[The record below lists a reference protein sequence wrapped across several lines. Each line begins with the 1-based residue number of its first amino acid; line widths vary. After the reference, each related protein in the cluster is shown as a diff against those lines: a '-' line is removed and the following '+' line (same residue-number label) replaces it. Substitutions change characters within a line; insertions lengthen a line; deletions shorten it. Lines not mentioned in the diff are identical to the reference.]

1 MTTPHLP
8 PPPPTQ
14 QVTWL
19 DRLTGPVAGA
29 CLSAFMLA
37 GLVTTVYSVATG
49 KLDLVPKTATWASFL
64 DGRVTQGIA
73 DALANA
79 PVPHESARIERGL
92 SWLAIGD
99 LGPRVRQGC
108 EGWLFLTDEFKPHPH
123 GAAAAQ
129 SRLQDVIRTREQ
141 LARRG
146 IDLLVTVVP
155 DKSRMAS
162 ASLCG
167 RYRPTAFEPRVVQ
180 WTAALAAAGGHV
192 IDLQG
197 ALAQTPAPAA
207 GEDDGTGAFLRT
219 DTHWNERGARRAAQ
233 AVAERVR
240 ALGLT
245 PSPAQAYS
253 ETRQAPAARPG
264 DLVRLAGIDW
274 LPVAYQPRMDVQ
286 RATSFAAASTAGTSS
301 TGGTDVAAASAPP
314 TEDEL
319 FGDAKA
325 PNIALIGTSYS
336 RTSNFVPLLQAALQT
351 TIVNAAMDGGDF
363 SGAARQYF
371 QSPTFKETP
380 PKLVIWEIP
389 ERVLQQPRRQDD
401 VGLN

>member
-1 MTTPHLP
+1 MTPPNLP

-49 KLDLVPKTATWASFL
+49 KLDLVPKTPTWASFL

-79 PVPHESARIERGL
+79 PVPYESARIERGL

-108 EGWLFLTDEFKPHPH
+108 DGWLFLTDEFKPHPN
-123 GAAAAQ
+123 GAAAAR

-141 LARRG
+141 LARRE
-146 IDLLVTVVP
+146 IELLVAVVP

-162 ASLCG
+162 ANLCG
-167 RYRPTAFEPRVVQ
+167 RYRPTAFEPRVAQ
-180 WTAALAAAGGHV
+180 WTAALAAAGVHV

-197 ALAQTPAPAA
+197 ALSQTPAPAA

-233 AVAERVR
+233 AVGERVR

-245 PSPAQAYS
+245 TSPAQAYS
-253 ETRQAPAARPG
+253 ETRQGPAARPG

-286 RATSFAAASTAGTSS
+286 RATTFATVPAGASAT
-301 TGGTDVAAASAPP
+301 GTDAAAASAPP
-314 TEDEL
+314 TEDDL

-336 RTSNFVPLLQAALQT
+336 RTSNFVPLLQAALRT

-380 PKLVIWEIP
+380 AKLVIWEIP
-389 ERVLQQPRRQDD
+389 ERVLQQPRQQEDI
-401 VGLN
+401 GLN